1 MDFIQR
7 ESCGKCIPCRE
18 GTRHMLEILQA
29 ITRARGREQGIQAL
43 ERFQGVVHL
52 QRLAG
57 VIQDTS
63 LCGLG
68 QTAPNPV
75 LSTLRWFAEEYE
87 EHIFER
93 RCRAGVCTELRRYSI
108 DTEKCTGCGACRRK
122 CPSAAILGAPKS
134 PHYVL
139 EDKCIACGTCVE
151 ACKFAAVTAG

>member
-1 MDFIQR
+1 MEFIQR

-29 ITRARGREQGIQAL
+29 ITRARGREQGLQTL
-43 ERFQGVVHL
+43 ERFQGVVHMN
-52 QRLAG
+52 RLAR

-75 LSTLRWFAEEYE
+75 LATLRWFPEEYE

-93 RCRAGVCTELRRYSI
+93 HCRAGVCTELRHYSI
-108 DTEKCTGCGACRRK
+108 DEELCEGCGVCRKK
-122 CPSAAILGAPKS
+122 CPSGAILGASRS
-134 PHYVL
+134 PHYIVA
-139 EDKCIACGTCVE
+139 DKCIGCGTCLEV
-151 ACKFAAVTAG
+151 CKPGAVRAG